1 MKLLWRVAAAG
12 LVLMLVAGGL
22 VLREGLQPVPLN
34 READQPLST
43 TLSPAHSQRADVAQ
57 ADGGGVTLPS
67 AATATPSKASAEA
80 DSVWAE
86 HHYQAPVQVDSPVR
100 TEQAT
105 KPMAWPGQPV
115 PPNPFVEP
123 ELHQDPHR
131 GDRDW
136 GDRRR

>member
-1 MKLLWRVAAAG
+1 MKNLLWRVAAVG

-22 VLREGLQPVPLN
+22 ALRDGLQPVPLN
-34 READQPLST
+34 RESDQPLST
-43 TLSPAHSQRADVAQ
+43 TLSPAHLQHADAA
-57 ADGGGVTLPS
+57 ADARGPS
-67 AATATPSKASAEA
+67 PAAAAPPGEEA

-86 HHYQAPVQVDSPVR
+86 QRYQAPVQVDSPVR
-100 TEQAT
+100 TVQGT

-115 PPNPFVEP
+115 PPNPFVAP
-123 ELHQDPHR
+123 ELRQDPHR